1 MSMSESD
8 KKRITTRIRM
18 EDYDYFERYAKSK
31 GMTLSELIGHSVEF
45 YIAYQRKDYPI
56 TEPLEVARLRELSDG
71 FTLLAQRV
79 DLLTELVE
87 DLKDSLLLLFRG
99 DNYLIEMGDDE

>member
-8 KKRITTRIRM
+8 KKRITTRIKM

-45 YIAYQRKDYPI
+45 
-56 TEPLEVARLRELSDG
+56 
-71 FTLLAQRV
+71 
-79 DLLTELVE
+79 
-87 DLKDSLLLLFRG
+87 
-99 DNYLIEMGDDE
+99 

>member
-1 MSMSESD
+1 M
-8 KKRITTRIRM
+8 
-18 EDYDYFERYAKSK
+18 
-31 GMTLSELIGHSVEF
+31 
-45 YIAYQRKDYPI
+45 
-56 TEPLEVARLRELSDG
+56 ARLRELSDG